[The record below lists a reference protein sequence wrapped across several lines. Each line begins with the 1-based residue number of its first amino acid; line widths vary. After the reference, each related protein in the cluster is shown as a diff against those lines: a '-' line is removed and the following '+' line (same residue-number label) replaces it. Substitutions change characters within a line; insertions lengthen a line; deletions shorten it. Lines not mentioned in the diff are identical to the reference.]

1 MDTRGIFYVDRSII
15 FETTGIVGKKG
26 LETKQ
31 KMIEVMSGLL
41 EETGYEA
48 TGLTELGKE
57 TGTPKG
63 SLYFHFPGGKDELTN
78 LALLH
83 SGNQLNLFFQ
93 SVLNNSDS
101 PSQAIKQV
109 FHALE
114 TRIVSSNYKK
124 GCPIATTAMETSGS
138 VPIVSNVCAEVYS
151 LWLKTFE
158 NYLIE
163 EGYTSRLAKN
173 LSLSLLSLW
182 EGALLLAKLQ
192 KSPEPLRVAAKTAE
206 LLFKQN

>member
-1 MDTRGIFYVDRSII
+1 M
-15 FETTGIVGKKG
+15 GKKG
-26 LETKQ
+26 LETRQ

-41 EETGYEA
+41 EENGYES

-57 TGTPKG
+57 TDTPKG
-63 SLYFHFPGGKDELTN
+63 SLYFHFPGGKDELTS

-93 SVLNNSDS
+93 SILSETDS
-101 PSQAIKQV
+101 PTHAIKQV
-109 FHALE
+109 FHLLE
-114 TRIVSSNYKK
+114 ERIVSSDYKK

-138 VPIVSNVCAEVYS
+138 VPSISNVCAEIYS
-151 LWLKTFE
+151 MWLKTFE
-158 NYLIE
+158 TYLME
-163 EGYTSRLAKN
+163 KGYTSRIAKN

-182 EGALLLAKLQ
+182 EGALLLSKLQ

-206 LLFKQN
+206 SLFKQN

>member
-1 MDTRGIFYVDRSII
+1 M
-15 FETTGIVGKKG
+15 GKKG
-26 LETKQ
+26 IETKQ
-31 KMIEVMSGLL
+31 KMIEVMAGLL
-41 EETGYEA
+41 EESGYEA
-48 TGLTELGKE
+48 TGIIELGKE

-78 LALLH
+78 LAILH

-93 SVLNNSDS
+93 SVLAEADS
-101 PSQAIKQV
+101 PAQAIKQV

-114 TRIVSSNYKK
+114 NRIVSSGYKK

-138 VPIVSNVCAEVYS
+138 VPGVSNVCAEVYS

-158 NYLIE
+158 TYLVE
-163 EGYTSRLAKN
+163 KGYTNRLAKN

-182 EGALLLAKLQ
+182 EGALLLSKLQ

-206 LLFKQN
+206 LLFKPN

>member
-1 MDTRGIFYVDRSII
+1 ML
-15 FETTGIVGKKG
+15 TGLLSYSTNGSVGKKG
-26 LETKQ
+26 IETKQ

-63 SLYFHFPGGKDELTN
+63 SLYFHFPGGKDELTS

-93 SVLNNSDS
+93 SILAETES
-101 PSQAIKQV
+101 PIQSIKQV

-114 TRIVSSNYKK
+114 ERIVSSDYKK

-138 VPIVSNVCAEVYS
+138 VPTVSDTCKEVYS

-158 NYLIE
+158 TYLVGK
-163 EGYTSRLAKN
+163 GYTARNAKN
-173 LSLSLLSLW
+173 LSISLLSLW

>member
-1 MDTRGIFYVDRSII
+1 M
-15 FETTGIVGKKG
+15 GKKG
-26 LETKQ
+26 GETKQ

-41 EETGYEA
+41 EESGYEA

-63 SLYFHFPGGKDELTN
+63 SLYFHFPGGKDELTS

-93 SVLNNSDS
+93 SVLAETES
-101 PSQAIKQV
+101 PTQAIKQV

-114 TRIVSSNYKK
+114 DRIVSSDYKK
-124 GCPIATTAMETSGS
+124 GCPIATTAMETAGS
-138 VPIVSNVCAEVYS
+138 VPTVSDVCAEVYS

-158 NYLIE
+158 TYLVE
-163 EGYTSRLAKN
+163 KGYSSRMAKN

-182 EGALLLAKLQ
+182 EGAMLLSKLQ

>member
-1 MDTRGIFYVDRSII
+1 M
-15 FETTGIVGKKG
+15 GKKG
-26 LETKQ
+26 IETKQ
-31 KMIEVMSGLL
+31 KMIEVMAGLL
-41 EETGYEA
+41 EESGYEA
-48 TGLTELGKE
+48 TGIIELGKE

-93 SVLNNSDS
+93 SVLAEAES
-101 PSQAIKQV
+101 PTQAIKQV
-109 FHALE
+109 FHVLE
-114 TRIVSSNYKK
+114 ERIISSDYKK

-138 VPIVSNVCAEVYS
+138 VPAVSDTCKEVYS
-151 LWLKTFE
+151 IWLKTFE
-158 NYLIE
+158 TYLVGK
-163 EGYTSRLAKN
+163 GYTARNAKN

>member
-1 MDTRGIFYVDRSII
+1 M
-15 FETTGIVGKKG
+15 GKKG

-31 KMIEVMSGLL
+31 KMIEIMSGLL
-41 EETGYEA
+41 EESGYEA

-57 TGTPKG
+57 TNTPKG
-63 SLYFHFPGGKDELTN
+63 SLYFHFPGGKDELTS

-83 SGNQLNLFFQ
+83 SGDQLNLFFQ
-93 SVLNNSDS
+93 SVLSETES
-101 PSQAIKQV
+101 PIQAIKQV

-114 TRIVSSNYKK
+114 ERIVSSNYKK
-124 GCPIATTAMETSGS
+124 GCPIAITAMETAKSNIS
-138 VPIVSNVCAEVYS
+138 VSETCKQIYS

-158 NYLIE
+158 TYLVGK
-163 EGYTSRLAKN
+163 GYTPRIAKN

-206 LLFKQN
+206 LLFKPN